1 MRVRRLEADWGS
13 GKATVD
19 LRGESGSPLPIVGI
33 VGGNGS
39 GKSMLQKMALR
50 LFRNAMYPDTSFA
63 DWAAVSGY
71 GELEYG
77 GAIATGV
84 VKQGKVVQSL
94 VFPDTVLKERQ
105 VLGGLLGYNSALC
118 MRSFISGV
126 DLDSGGLGVEMARSV
141 LTDLYKGDIRNS
153 VIWVDSF
160 DAGLDD
166 SCAREFLRVL
176 VKKTLERD
184 NQLIVS
190 TARRELL
197 SGIGD
202 DAIRQ
207 LGAGTNV
214 IDKILK
220 TLR

>member
-1 MRVRRLEADWGS
+1 MRVRRLEAEWDG

-63 DWAAVSGY
+63 DWDKVSGY

-84 VKQGKVVQSL
+84 IKQGKIVQSL

-118 MRSFISGV
+118 MRNFLNSSS
-126 DLDSGGLGVEMARSV
+126 DSGGLGVEMVRAV
-141 LTDLYKGDIRNS
+141 LTDLYKGEIRNS
-153 VIWVDSF
+153 IIWVDSF
-160 DAGLDD
+160 DIGLDD
-166 SCAREFLRVL
+166 SCAREFLKIL
-176 VKKTLERD
+176 VKKSLERD

-197 SGIGD
+197 SGIGE

-207 LGAGTNV
+207 LGNGTNV
-214 IDKILK
+214 VEKILK